1 MSFYRRLFRI
11 VSATLF
17 SFLSIILLALTI
29 LSPADIIYQSR
40 RNDSLG
46 NIFAVSIVYLLT
58 LSFSF
63 VIYAGRLFT
72 NREVFAAIPKP
83 WIPVEKAD
91 VPATVRRLVV
101 EGFLRSSVIAQQA
114 RPRDISQDD
123 TSHLDQS
130 LLIPRNQDP
139 PWGTISHPGWTAPH
153 CRDLPNQ
160 EFEEVIKELPHL
172 IEAKA
177 VSLAPMDPRPA
188 SRLDHQA
195 SNNFQGNE
203 RAQDEVPDK
212 RVVEVLQ
219 RPSNMCLRDYLNHL
233 NRLNLIDPPHLIR
246 DFLRLYECSRFSAR
260 PLEEREFR
268 EMIRL
273 FAEILRSM
281 KEIDPSIISE
291 IQSTDSSDNG
301 GSVVG
306 QGSSYGNRPVFSS
319 SDPSFVSV
327 AENRGLRP
335 SRSWYSSIYSASDKS
350 SFRLETN
357 DTRSVRA
364 RRTPSTRSL
373 QLVRSNASV
382 NSGESVIHRTIS
394 HYEHGE

>member
-1 MSFYRRLFRI
+1 MSIYRRLFRI

-17 SFLSIILLALTI
+17 SFLSIILLALTV

-40 RNDSLG
+40 RNNGLG

-72 NREVFAAIPKP
+72 NRGVFAAIPKP

-91 VPATVRRLVV
+91 VPTTVRRLVV

-114 RPRDISQDD
+114 RPRDITQDD

-130 LLIPRNQDP
+130 LLIPSNQEP
-139 PWGTISHPGWTAPH
+139 PWGTISHAGWTAPH
-153 CRDLPNQ
+153 CPDLPNQ
-160 EFEEVIKELPHL
+160 EFEAVIKELPHL

-177 VSLAPMDPRPA
+177 VSLAPMDPRSA
-188 SRLDHQA
+188 SRLGHQA
-195 SNNFQGNE
+195 FDNSQEDE
-203 RAQDEVPDK
+203 RRREVPDK

-219 RPSNMCLRDYLNHL
+219 RPPNACLRDYLNHL
-233 NRLNLIDPPHLIR
+233 NHLNLIDPPHLIG

-260 PLEEREFR
+260 PLEEGEFR
-268 EMIRL
+268 EMMGL

-281 KEIDPSIISE
+281 KEIDPAILSE
-291 IQSTDSSDNG
+291 LQSTESSEG
-301 GSVVG
+301 RGSVIG
-306 QGSSYGNRPVFSS
+306 PSSFYGPRPVFSS
-319 SDPSFVSV
+319 SDPSFVSF
-327 AENRGLRP
+327 AENTGLRP

-373 QLVRSNASV
+373 QLMRSNASI
-382 NSGESVIHRTIS
+382 NSGESVIHRTVS
-394 HYEHGE
+394 HV